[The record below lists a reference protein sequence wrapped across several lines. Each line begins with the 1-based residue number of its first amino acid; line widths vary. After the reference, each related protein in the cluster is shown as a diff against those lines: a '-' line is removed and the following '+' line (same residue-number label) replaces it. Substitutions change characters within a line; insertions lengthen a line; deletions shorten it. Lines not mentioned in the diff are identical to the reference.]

1 MLLIELMY
9 LHGLFVLIVLIDLN
23 VLMDISVKF
32 FDLDGYFYFGLMIM
46 NLIDLLVLLVKFE
59 DLGLFGLVVEL
70 VGLFGEIEV
79 ENKLVILL
87 IVFIY

>member
-1 MLLIELMY
+1 MY

-23 VLMDISVKF
+23 ALKDIFVIF

-46 NLIDLLVLLVKFE
+46 NLIDLFVLLVRFE

-79 ENKLVILL
+79 ENKLFILL
-87 IVFIY
+87 VAFIY

>member
-1 MLLIELMY
+1 MY

-23 VLMDISVKF
+23 VLKDISVKF
-32 FDLDGYFYFGLMIM
+32 FDLDGCFYFDLMIM

-70 VGLFGEIEV
+70 VGLSGEIEV